1 MDQIW
6 TRNYRNILIY
16 LPTNNTETMNDTFEE
31 ILMSLLTAYRNNPN
45 ANVDDLI
52 LKFVEDSKISD
63 EGQNAVIDAM
73 GRIDERTASY
83 NDLVAAKK
91 KGVPTSVWMSSKL
104 QKSLANKDERTQEQV
119 LDSIVKA
126 VDDVKDNNLKK
137 SE

>member
-1 MDQIW
+1 
-6 TRNYRNILIY
+6 
-16 LPTNNTETMNDTFEE
+16 MNDTFEE

-45 ANVDDLI
+45 ENVDDLI

-63 EGQNAVIDAM
+63 EGQNAVMDAM
-73 GRIDERTASY
+73 GRIDERAASY

-91 KGVPTSVWMSSKL
+91 RGVPTPVWMASKL

-119 LDSIVKA
+119 IDSIVKT
-126 VDDVKDNNLKK
+126 VEDVKDNNLIK

>member
-1 MDQIW
+1 
-6 TRNYRNILIY
+6 
-16 LPTNNTETMNDTFEE
+16 MNTFEE
-31 ILMSLLTAYRNNPN
+31 IMMSLLTAYQNNPN

-63 EGQNAVIDAM
+63 EGRNAVIDAM
-73 GRIDERTASY
+73 KRIDERAASY

-104 QKSLANKDERTQEQV
+104 QKSLTNMDGRTQEQV
-119 LDSIVKA
+119 LDSIVKT
-126 VDDVKDNNLKK
+126 VEDVRDNNLIK

>member
-1 MDQIW
+1 
-6 TRNYRNILIY
+6 
-16 LPTNNTETMNDTFEE
+16 MNTFEE
-31 ILMSLLTAYRNNPN
+31 IMMSLLTAYQNNPN

-73 GRIDERTASY
+73 KRIDERAASY

-104 QKSLANKDERTQEQV
+104 QKSLTNKDGRTQEQV
-119 LDSIVKA
+119 LDSIVKT
-126 VDDVKDNNLKK
+126 VEDVRDNNLIK

>member
-1 MDQIW
+1 M
-6 TRNYRNILIY
+6 
-16 LPTNNTETMNDTFEE
+16 
-31 ILMSLLTAYRNNPN
+31 
-45 ANVDDLI
+45 DDLI

-73 GRIDERTASY
+73 ERIDERAASY

-104 QKSLANKDERTQEQV
+104 QKSLTNKDGRTQEQV
-119 LDSIVKA
+119 LDSIVKT
-126 VDDVKDNNLKK
+126 VENVRDNNLIK